1 MPLNREK
8 FQRLEE
14 RVLETLEGRSP
25 LMEVPYY
32 VCLYHPKDELEI
44 LENFSNVVLRLKNK
58 GFSAETIKLS
68 DLMLE
73 ILSNSGLLS
82 PEMAKKEEE
91 MREEVDRDLRRL
103 LSRELVKSLKDRLK
117 DKDLGHCA
125 VLLRYGALWPFV
137 HLSHIFL
144 SIEGSVQCTLVVP
157 YPSDIGA
164 GYPLNERSK
173 GIIDYY
179 RAEVVDLR

>member
-1 MPLNREK
+1 MLLNIEK
-8 FQRLEE
+8 FERFEE
-14 RVLETLEGRSP
+14 RVKETLKEKSP

-32 VCLYHPKDELEI
+32 VCLYHPKDELEV
-44 LENFSNVVLRLKNK
+44 LEKFSHTVLRLKNK

-68 DLMLE
+68 ELMLE
-73 ILSNSGLLS
+73 ILSGSGLLS
-82 PEMAKKEEE
+82 PEIIQREKE
-91 MREEVDRDLRRL
+91 MRKELERDLRRV
-103 LSRELVKSLKDRLK
+103 LSRELVNVLKEKLK
-117 DKDLGHCA
+117 DKDISHCA

-137 HLSHIFL
+137 HLSQIFI
-144 SIEGSVQCTLVVP
+144 SIEGNVHCTLVVP

-164 GYPLNERSK
+164 GYPLNEKSK

>member
-1 MPLNREK
+1 MPLSREK
-8 FQRLEE
+8 FQNLEE
-14 RVLETLEGRSP
+14 RVVETLQGRSP

-44 LENFSNVVLRLKNK
+44 LESFSHMVLRLRSK

-73 ILSNSGLLS
+73 ILSDRGLLS
-82 PEMAKKEEE
+82 SVTTGREEE
-91 MREEVDRDLRRL
+91 MREELERDLRRV
-103 LSRELVKSLKDRLK
+103 LSKELVETLKKMLK
-117 DKDLGHCA
+117 DKDVGHCA

-137 HLSHIFL
+137 HLSHVFL
-144 SIEGSVQCTLVVP
+144 SIEGSIHCTLVVP

>member
-1 MPLNREK
+1 MPLSREK
-8 FQRLEE
+8 FQRLQE
-14 RVLETLEGRSP
+14 RIVETLEGRSP

-32 VCLYHPKDELEI
+32 VCLYHPKDELEV
-44 LENFSNVVLRLKNK
+44 LESFSHMVLRLRNK

-73 ILSNSGLLS
+73 ILSDGGVLS
-82 PEMAKKEEE
+82 PETTEREEE
-91 MREEVDRDLRRL
+91 MREELERDLRRV
-103 LSRELVKSLKDRLK
+103 LSKELVETLKKMLK
-117 DKDLGHCA
+117 DKDVDHCA

-144 SIEGSVQCTLVVP
+144 SIEGSVHCTLVVP
-157 YPSDIGA
+157 YPSDIGT

>member
-8 FQRLEE
+8 LQRLEE
-14 RVLETLEGRSP
+14 RVMETLRGGSP

-32 VCLYHPKDELEI
+32 VCLYHPKDELEV
-44 LENFSNVVLRLKNK
+44 LENFSQMVLRLRNK
-58 GFSAETIKLS
+58 GFSAEALKLS

-73 ILSNSGLLS
+73 ILSDSGLLS
-82 PEMAKKEEE
+82 PEIIQGEEE
-91 MREEVDRDLRRL
+91 TREELERDIRRVLSRDLVKVVKERL
-103 LSRELVKSLKDRLK
+103 R
-117 DKDLGHCA
+117 DKNVNYCA

-144 SIEGSVQCTLVVP
+144 SIEGSVHCTLVVP

-164 GYPLNERSK
+164 GYPLNERSE

>member
-1 MPLNREK
+1 VPLNREK

-14 RVLETLEGRSP
+14 RIMETLKGKSP

-32 VCLYHPKDELEI
+32 VCVYHPKDELEI
-44 LENFSNVVLRLKNK
+44 LESFSHMVLRLKNK

-68 DLMLE
+68 DLMLK
-73 ILSNSGLLS
+73 ILSDSGLLS
-82 PEMAKKEEE
+82 SEITKKEEE
-91 MREEVDRDLRRL
+91 RREELERDLRRV
-103 LSRELVKSLKDRLK
+103 LSRELVKSLKERLK

>member
-1 MPLNREK
+1 MPLNRER

-14 RVLETLEGRSP
+14 RVVETLKRRSP

-44 LENFSNVVLRLKNK
+44 LESFSHMVLRLRNK

-73 ILSNSGLLS
+73 ILSDSGLLF
-82 PEMAKKEEE
+82 PEITQKEEE
-91 MREEVDRDLRRL
+91 MREELERDLRRV
-103 LSRELVKSLKDRLK
+103 LSRELVEALKERLK
-117 DKDLGHCA
+117 DKNVSHCA

-137 HLSHIFL
+137 HLSYIFL

-173 GIIDYY
+173 GVIDYY

>member
-14 RVLETLEGRSP
+14 RVVETLEGRSP

-32 VCLYHPKDELEI
+32 VCLYHPRDEIEI
-44 LENFSNVVLRLKNK
+44 LESFSHMVLRLRNK

-68 DLMLE
+68 DLMLK
-73 ILSNSGLLS
+73 ILSDSGLLS
-82 PEMAKKEEE
+82 PDITRKEEE
-91 MREEVDRDLRRL
+91 MREELERDLRRV
-103 LSRELVKSLKDRLK
+103 LSRKLVESLKERLKDR
-117 DKDLGHCA
+117 DVSHCA

-144 SIEGSVQCTLVVP
+144 SIDGSVQCTLVVP

>member
-1 MPLNREK
+1 MPLNRKK
-8 FQRLEE
+8 FKNLEE
-14 RVLETLEGRSP
+14 RIEGTLKGKTP

-32 VCLYHPKDELEI
+32 VCIYHPKDELEI
-44 LENFSNVVLRLKNK
+44 LENFSNMVLRLRNK

-73 ILSNSGLLS
+73 ILSDSGLLS
-82 PEMAKKEEE
+82 PETIKKEEE
-91 MREEVDRDLRRL
+91 IREELGRDLRRV
-103 LSRELVKSLKDRLK
+103 LSEGLVKSLKEQLK
-117 DKDLGHCA
+117 DKGLDHCV

-137 HLSHIFL
+137 HISHIFL

-164 GYPLNERSK
+164 GYPLNEKSR

>member
-1 MPLNREK
+1 MPLNRKK

-14 RVLETLEGRSP
+14 RVVETLEGRSP

-32 VCLYHPKDELEI
+32 LCVYHPKDELEI
-44 LENFSNVVLRLKNK
+44 LENFPNMVLRLKNK

-68 DLMLE
+68 DLMLD

-82 PEMAKKEEE
+82 SEIIQNEEE
-91 MREEVDRDLRRL
+91 MREELERDLRRV
-103 LSRELVKSLKDRLK
+103 LSKELVEVLKEKLKDM
-117 DKDLGHCA
+117 DVNHCA

-137 HLSHIFL
+137 HISHIFL
-144 SIEGSVQCTLVVP
+144 SIEGSVKCTLVVP
-157 YPSDIGA
+157 YPSAIGE
-164 GYPLNERSK
+164 GFPLNKKSK

>member
-1 MPLNREK
+1 MPLNRGK
-8 FQRLEE
+8 FQSLEK
-14 RVLETLEGRSP
+14 RVVETLRGKNP

-32 VCLYHPKDELEI
+32 VCLYHPKDELEV
-44 LENFSNVVLRLKNK
+44 LENFSHMVLRLGNK

-68 DLMLE
+68 NLMLE

-82 PEMAKKEEE
+82 PEIMQKEEE
-91 MREEVDRDLRRL
+91 MREELGRDLRRV
-103 LSRELVKSLKDRLK
+103 LSKELVEMLKERLK
-117 DKDLGHCA
+117 EKDASHCA

-144 SIEGSVQCTLVVP
+144 SIEASVQCTLVVP
-157 YPSDIGA
+157 YPSDIGT

-173 GIIDYY
+173 GKIDYY